1 MSHQG
6 SGTSLQDNTTIS
18 ELADMLDEGLLLTD
32 TSGVVLSANKAAVR
46 LFDGNI
52 ISASIYDVIDDQAF
66 GQAFH
71 QTALKRVEL
80 EIPYRPKDET
90 IHREFILRLKR
101 RGEGPVTLL
110 FLDVTRQKNLENVR
124 RDFVANVSHEL
135 RSPLTSLAGFIE
147 TMLDSEVPDEAMRTR
162 FLRIM
167 DEEARRMSRL
177 IDDLLSLSRVEV
189 DEHIVPDN
197 QVKLIDVIVTVRDSL
212 IGRASQR
219 GMTITFSDQRTD
231 QTRIP
236 VMLGSFDEMT
246 EVFVNIVEN
255 AIKYG
260 YENTQIEINIVEV
273 SSNRLQIDVINHG
286 EGIEQRHLPR
296 LTERFYRV
304 DKARSRQIGGTGL
317 GLAIVKHIV
326 NRHRGTLT
334 VTSTLNDTTKFS
346 VSVPLIH
353 S

>member
-1 MSHQG
+1 MPHQDPV
-6 SGTSLQDNTTIS
+6 TSPLDSAAVIH
-18 ELADMLDEGLLLTD
+18 LADMLDEGVLLTD
-32 TSGVVLSANKAAVR
+32 GDGFVLSANQAAR
-46 LFDGNI
+46 QLFDGEI
-52 ISASIYDVIDDQAF
+52 IGAPIFEVIDDSGFDDLFRKA
-66 GQAFH
+66 
-71 QTALKRVEL
+71 ALEQVEL
-80 EIPYRPKDET
+80 EMPYHPKDET
-90 IHREFILRLKR
+90 IHREFKLRLKR
-101 RGEGPVTLL
+101 LGDGPVALL
-110 FLDVTRQKNLENVR
+110 FLDMTRQKNLETVR

-147 TMLDSEVPDEAMRTR
+147 TMLDGEVPDEAMRTR
-162 FLRIM
+162 FLSIM
-167 DEEARRMSRL
+167 DEEAKRMSRL

-260 YENTQIEINIVEV
+260 YENTQIEISIVEV
-273 SSNRLQIDVINHG
+273 SSNRLQIDVTNHG

-334 VTSTLNDTTKFS
+334 VTSKLNDTTKFS
-346 VSVPLIH
+346 IIVPLIH